1 MPSKLVRFLDLS
13 VGNSCE
19 REELLDALNRHLY
32 SGQFIIQ
39 DRAGEFEERFCDFL
53 GRKLCVPVG
62 SGTDALIIGLRLL
75 DLKPGSIVITSPLS
89 WIASTTAIFLAGLTP
104 LFVDIK
110 TDMQIDLDL
119 VEAEL
124 DQKGSNITA
133 LLIPHLHG
141 NCSDLDR
148 LEKIR
153 LRYGVRIVEDCA
165 QAFGSRDIN
174 NRLAGSVGDVSA
186 FSFNAMKVLGGLGDA
201 GAIFFDDE
209 QLYHRALALRHSGLI
224 ASTKYVTEL
233 STNCRMDLLQASF
246 LLIRLKYLGEKI
258 LKRKQIC
265 LIYNDSLSKH
275 IRSVTRNVEQ
285 SNHYCYQTISEGR
298 DRLKTVLS
306 KRGVEARIRHDL
318 LIPEHPAL
326 RGHFEPADLTV
337 ARDMNSKS
345 LCLPM
350 HENLSLED
358 VEYVINGVRS
368 SGDLFDE

>member
-1 MPSKLVRFLDLS
+1 
-13 VGNSCE
+13 
-19 REELLDALNRHLY
+19 
-32 SGQFIIQ
+32 
-39 DRAGEFEERFCDFL
+39 
-53 GRKLCVPVG
+53 
-62 SGTDALIIGLRLL
+62 
-75 DLKPGSIVITSPLS
+75 
-89 WIASTTAIFLAGLTP
+89 
-104 LFVDIK
+104 
-110 TDMQIDLDL
+110 
-119 VEAEL
+119 
-124 DQKGSNITA
+124 
-133 LLIPHLHG
+133 
-141 NCSDLDR
+141 
-148 LEKIR
+148 
-153 LRYGVRIVEDCA
+153 
-165 QAFGSRDIN
+165 
-174 NRLAGSVGDVSA
+174 
-186 FSFNAMKVLGGLGDA
+186 
-201 GAIFFDDE
+201 
-209 QLYHRALALRHSGLI
+209 
-224 ASTKYVTEL
+224 
-233 STNCRMDLLQASF
+233 
-246 LLIRLKYLGEKI
+246 
-258 LKRKQIC
+258 